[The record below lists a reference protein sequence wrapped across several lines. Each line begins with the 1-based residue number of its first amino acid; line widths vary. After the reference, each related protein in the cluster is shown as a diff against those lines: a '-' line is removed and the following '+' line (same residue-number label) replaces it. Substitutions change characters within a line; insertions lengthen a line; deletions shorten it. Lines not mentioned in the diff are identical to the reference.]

1 MDIYNNLVYSK
12 NIINMELIGALVVG
26 LVVGVLVILLLKSKT
41 KGDSSQEDFA
51 ETLELEKSISTKVE
65 IINGLEVD
73 NKVLKASMGD
83 LERLKTELTT
93 IKEKLSNTESERNQ
107 LKTRNT
113 SLEGKEESRNA
124 EFIKS
129 IDKTITLQDA
139 LKLEKER
146 LNDDRVKEKE
156 DEFEEMKRLWG
167 EHEKDVEQHIRM
179 ICKDQLLKYIS
190 QEDFPY
196 PRNKPDN
203 TIEISNQ
210 LIVFDAKSPGGE
222 DLSNF
227 PKYIKLQTDN
237 LKKYAKHS
245 DVKKDLFLVI
255 PSNTLPVIKQFTY
268 NMGDYNVY
276 VITKD
281 SLEPIILS
289 LKKIQDFEMV
299 EKLSPEDR
307 DEICRIIGK
316 FAHTTKRRIQVDQF
330 FADEFLDTLKKAK
343 TQLPKEILEKVIEFE
358 GAEKLNP
365 PMEKRNKKIL
375 IEDLT
380 NKKIDL
386 AKEIEIRN
394 IPAIEANITFKKS
407 GE

>member
-1 MDIYNNLVYSK
+1 
-12 NIINMELIGALVVG
+12 MELIGALLIG

-73 NKVLKASMGD
+73 NKVLKASIGD

-203 TIEISNQ
+203 TIEISSQ

>member
-129 IDKTITLQDA
+129 IDKTITLQDS

-203 TIEISNQ
+203 TIEISSQ

-394 IPAIEANITFKKS
+394 IPAIDAKITFKKS

>member
-1 MDIYNNLVYSK
+1 
-12 NIINMELIGALVVG
+12 MELIGALLIG

-73 NKVLKASMGD
+73 NKVLKASIGD
-83 LERLKTELTT
+83 LERIKTELTT

-203 TIEISNQ
+203 TIEISSQ

>member
-1 MDIYNNLVYSK
+1 
-12 NIINMELIGALVVG
+12 MELIGALLIG

-203 TIEISNQ
+203 TIEISSQ

>member
-1 MDIYNNLVYSK
+1 
-12 NIINMELIGALVVG
+12 MELIGALLIG

-73 NKVLKASMGD
+73 NKVLKASIGD
-83 LERLKTELTT
+83 LERIKTELTT

-203 TIEISNQ
+203 TIEISSQ

-394 IPAIEANITFKKS
+394 IPAIDAKITFKKS

>member
-1 MDIYNNLVYSK
+1 
-12 NIINMELIGALVVG
+12 MELIGALLIG

-73 NKVLKASMGD
+73 NKVLKASIGD

-203 TIEISNQ
+203 TIEISSQ

-394 IPAIEANITFKKS
+394 IPAIDAKITFKKS

>member
-1 MDIYNNLVYSK
+1 
-12 NIINMELIGALVVG
+12 MELIGALVIGV
-26 LVVGVLVILLLKSKT
+26 VVGVLVILLLKSKT
-41 KGDSSQEDFA
+41 KGDSSQIDFT
-51 ETLELEKSISTKVE
+51 EILELEKSISSKEE
-65 IINGLEVD
+65 IINGLGVD
-73 NKVLKASMGD
+73 IKVLEASLGGF
-83 LERLKTELTT
+83 EKLKTELTT
-93 IKEKLSNTESERNQ
+93 IKEKLSSTETERNQ
-107 LKTRNT
+107 LKTLNT
-113 SLEGKEESRNA
+113 TLEGKEESRNA
-124 EFIKS
+124 EFVKS
-129 IDKTITLQDA
+129 IDKTITLQDS

-146 LNDDRVKEKE
+146 LNDERVKEKE
-156 DEFEEMKRLWG
+156 EEFDEMKRLWG
-167 EHEKDVEQHIRM
+167 EHEKDVEKHIRM
-179 ICKDQLLKYIS
+179 VCKDQLLKYIS

-210 LIVFDAKSPGGE
+210 LIVFDAKSPGG
-222 DLSNF
+222 DDVSNF
-227 PKYIKLQTDN
+227 PKYIKLQTDS

-255 PSNTLPVIKQFTY
+255 PSNTLKVIKQFTY

-316 FAHTTKRRIQVDQF
+316 FAHTTKRRIQIDQF

-343 TQLPKEILEKVIEFE
+343 TQLPKDILDQVIEFE

-380 NKKIDL
+380 NKKIEL
-386 AKEIEIRN
+386 TKEIEIRD
-394 IPAIEANITFKKS
+394 IPAIDAKITFKDS

>member
-1 MDIYNNLVYSK
+1 
-12 NIINMELIGALVVG
+12 
-26 LVVGVLVILLLKSKT
+26 
-41 KGDSSQEDFA
+41 
-51 ETLELEKSISTKVE
+51 
-65 IINGLEVD
+65 
-73 NKVLKASMGD
+73 MGD

-203 TIEISNQ
+203 TIEISSQ